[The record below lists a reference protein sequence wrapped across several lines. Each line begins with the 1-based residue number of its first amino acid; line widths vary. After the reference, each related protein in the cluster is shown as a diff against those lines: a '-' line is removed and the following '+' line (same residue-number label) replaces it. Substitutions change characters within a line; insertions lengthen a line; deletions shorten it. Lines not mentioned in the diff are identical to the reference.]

1 MTTPLRVLFV
11 TSELNPL
18 AKVGGLGDVAGALP
32 RALRELGVDVRVAL
46 PKYEVIDIAKYPAKL
61 VVKQIP
67 LSRCGIT
74 ENIAV
79 WKTVTPQNLGHG
91 GWQRESGHTERSR
104 EALAEHGARCDRVPG
119 LRTRERNIEVPVY
132 LIDNPDY
139 IGSGGIYFE
148 KTAFVGSF
156 KEIERFLFFS
166 LATLE
171 CFAAL
176 DWWPDIIHCQD
187 WHTGMIPT
195 LLAEKAKRDERYR
208 SIKTLYTVHNL
219 ANQGR
224 WNARDVT
231 NFLCL
236 DLPARDDG
244 DLNLM
249 ERGLRNATAINTVS
263 KTYAKEI
270 QTPEFGEG
278 LARLLKSE
286 GDHVYGI
293 VNGVDQ
299 EFFNPETD
307 DFIKQTY
314 TQETVNDAKSENK
327 RDLQRTLGLPE
338 SDAPLFGLVSR
349 FTSQKGIELVAE
361 ILPDLV
367 RAGAQCVFL
376 GVGEEHLEQKL
387 TDAAKR
393 HPQNI
398 VTALR
403 FDAKLA
409 NQIYAGADLFLMPS
423 KFEPCGLGQM
433 IAMRYGT
440 IPIVR
445 KTGGLVDTVTPY
457 AGGKTDDQGWGFAF
471 QEFSTEALKAA
482 ALEALEVYQDKP
494 TWQHLIQNAMAYDS
508 SWIHAAKEYVALY
521 HKIV

>member
-1 MTTPLRVLFV
+1 MNSPRILFV

-32 RALRELGVDVRVAL
+32 RALRQLGVDVRVAL
-46 PKYEVIDIAKYPAKL
+46 PKYDVIDTAKYPAEL
-61 VVKQIP
+61 VAKQIP
-67 LSRCGIT
+67 ISRCGKT
-74 ENIAV
+74 EQIAI
-79 WKTVTPQNLGHG
+79 WKTAIPK
-91 GWQRESGHTERSR
+91 S
-104 EALAEHGARCDRVPG
+104 
-119 LRTRERNIEVPVY
+119 EVPAY
-132 LIDNPDY
+132 LIDNPEY
-139 IGSGGIYFE
+139 IGNGGVYLE

-166 LATLE
+166 RATLE
-171 CFAAL
+171 IFEAL
-176 DWWPDIIHCQD
+176 NWWPDIIHCQD
-187 WHTGMIPT
+187 WHTGMLPT
-195 LLAEKAKRDERYR
+195 LLAEKAKHDKRYQ

-224 WNARDVT
+224 WSAREITD
-231 NFLCL
+231 FLCL
-236 DLPARDDG
+236 NLPPRPDG

-249 ERGLRNATAINTVS
+249 ERGLLDATAINTVS
-263 KTYAKEI
+263 RTYAHEI

-278 LARLLKSE
+278 LDTLLAKE

-307 DFIKQTY
+307 EFIAKNY
-314 TQETVNDAKSENK
+314 THETVSDAKPANK
-327 RDLQRTLGLPE
+327 RDLQRSVGLPE

-349 FTSQKGIELVAE
+349 LTFQKGIELVAE
-361 ILPDLV
+361 ILPDLIEHN
-367 RAGAQCVFL
+367 AQCVFL
-376 GVGEEHLEQKL
+376 GVGEDPLEQKL
-387 TDAAKR
+387 TEAAKR
-393 HPQNI
+393 HPQHI
-398 VTALR
+398 AVALR

-440 IPIVR
+440 LPVVR

-457 AGGKTDDQGWGFAF
+457 GGKKTNDKGWGFAF
-471 QEFSTEALKAA
+471 QEFSADALKTA
-482 ALEALEVYQDKP
+482 ALDALEVYNDKL
-494 TWQHLIQNAMAYDS
+494 TWQHLIHNAMAYDS

-521 HKIV
+521 QKIV